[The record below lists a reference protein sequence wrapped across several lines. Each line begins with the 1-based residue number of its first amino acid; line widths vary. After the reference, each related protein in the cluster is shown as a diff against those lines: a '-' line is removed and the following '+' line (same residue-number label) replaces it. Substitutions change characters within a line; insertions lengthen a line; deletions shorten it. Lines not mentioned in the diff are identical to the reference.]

1 VNSLFASLGVFVAIM
16 IAALAGLLVRA
27 VLPAEHTSEASK
39 DVIKIGMGLV
49 VTLSAMVLGLLVAS
63 AKSSYNTKVEQIDES
78 AARVIMLGQNLR
90 VYGDETKPI
99 REMLRT
105 ILASKVALKWLES
118 ADDRGQG
125 GAAADRNI
133 DDAERMIGALA
144 PTTDVQRIAKADA
157 LQILSNLANTRW
169 LLVTQK
175 GSSIPLPFLIVL
187 VFWFVAIFGSLSLLA
202 PPQRDRIRGHR
213 RLCIVGLERDIPDHG
228 ARFAIRRKPADF
240 RRPVAER
247 DHSAERL
254 SSIKRTQTRA
264 VCAGVFMSAAGR

>member
-1 VNSLFASLGVFVAIM
+1 M

-63 AKSSYNTKVEQIDES
+63 AKSSYNTKVEEIDES

-105 ILASKVALKWLES
+105 NLASKVALKWIES

-125 GAAADRNI
+125 GAAANRNI

-157 LQILSNLANTRW
+157 LQIFSSLANTRW

-202 PPQRDRIRGHR
+202 PRNGTVYAV
-213 RLCIVGLERDIPDHG
+213 IV
-228 ARFAIRRKPADF
+228 
-240 RRPVAER
+240 
-247 DHSAERL
+247 
-254 SSIKRTQTRA
+254 
-264 VCAGVFMSAAGR
+264 VCALSVSSAIFLIMELDSPFEGSLRISDAPLQSAITQLKE